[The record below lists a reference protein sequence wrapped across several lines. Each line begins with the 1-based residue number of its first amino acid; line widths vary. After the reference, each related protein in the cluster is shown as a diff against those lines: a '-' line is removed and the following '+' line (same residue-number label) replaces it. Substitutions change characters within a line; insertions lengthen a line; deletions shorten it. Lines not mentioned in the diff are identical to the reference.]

1 MKKIVKIL
9 LLIFIILIILFV
21 PLMINILFKYDFNI
35 WWLESEWSAGDALN
49 FYVGILSFFG
59 TIILRIVPIWQ
70 TKKQII

>member
-49 FYVGILSFFG
+49 FYTGILSFFG
-59 TIILRIVPIWQ
+59 TIILGIVPVWQ

>member
-35 WWLESEWSAGDALN
+35 WWLESEWSVGDALN
-49 FYVGILSFFG
+49 FYAGILSFFG
-59 TIILRIVPIWQ
+59 TIILGIVPIWQ